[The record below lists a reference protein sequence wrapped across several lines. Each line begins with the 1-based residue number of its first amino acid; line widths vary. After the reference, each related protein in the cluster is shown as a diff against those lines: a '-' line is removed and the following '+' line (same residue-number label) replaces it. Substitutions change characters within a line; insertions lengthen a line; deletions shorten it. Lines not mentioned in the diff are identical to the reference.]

1 MGVFHSCFAKS
12 NKVGVMREEEEVYDK
27 VCRTMVTEHVT
38 EKKGGLAFGL
48 SFISEEE
55 PKMLPP
61 KLMTSKKEDFEKWRE
76 DQEKA
81 QCQKQKLA
89 EQRREEARVQRQ
101 IEVAHKEMERLEK
114 FVNTSVE

>member
-1 MGVFHSCFAKS
+1 MISSC
-12 NKVGVMREEEEVYDK
+12 NKYIFTD
-27 VCRTMVTEHVT
+27 
-38 EKKGGLAFGL
+38 
-48 SFISEEE
+48 
-55 PKMLPP
+55 
-61 KLMTSKKEDFEKWRE
+61 

-114 FVNTSVE
+114 YVNTTVE

>member
-1 MGVFHSCFAKS
+1 MFVILRQKVDMIAIC
-12 NKVGVMREEEEVYDK
+12 NKI
-27 VCRTMVTEHVT
+27 H
-38 EKKGGLAFGL
+38 L
-48 SFISEEE
+48 SFSEG
-55 PKMLPP
+55 
-61 KLMTSKKEDFEKWRE
+61 
-76 DQEKA
+76 QEKA

>member
-1 MGVFHSCFAKS
+1 MIEYGSISFLFPKIHENYYFF
-12 NKVGVMREEEEVYDK
+12 
-27 VCRTMVTEHVT
+27 VT
-38 EKKGGLAFGL
+38 
-48 SFISEEE
+48 
-55 PKMLPP
+55 
-61 KLMTSKKEDFEKWRE
+61 D

-114 FVNTSVE
+114 YVNTSVE